1 MPGLFR
7 RAPPLPPSRGSGT
20 PPSANLDSPRPSSSS
35 EACLASSRPGSPF
48 RLPLLVL
55 TRASGRRRSSLGTVR
70 PCQPP
75 EAGPKGPGTRGE
87 GGACGSRTAA
97 RARSHRGLNKGDAG
111 CCACALRRGDGLAA
125 SGKLA
130 GRRPR
135 SSGLGPGGREPPRWA
150 TGLQAVA
157 RELPPGV
164 AMGAA
169 PSGPL
174 LGAGSRAS
182 APASSRTLS
191 ARPAS
196 GGLGSPELGC
206 RPLEICDVWLS
217 FNHVEKQENCNK
229 NYSLEKRSKNLQ
241 ESTISQY
248 SSSLPDVDVLQESV
262 PWR

>member
-70 PCQPP
+70 LWQPP

-87 GGACGSRTAA
+87 GGVCGSRTAA
-97 RARSHRGLNKGDAG
+97 RARSHRGLNKEDGG
-111 CCACALRRGDGLAA
+111 CCACARRRGDGLAA

-135 SSGLGPGGREPPRWA
+135 SSGLGPGGREPPRWT

-157 RELPPGV
+157 RELPPGA

-196 GGLGSPELGC
+196 GGLGCPELG
-206 RPLEICDVWLS
+206 S
-217 FNHVEKQENCNK
+217 AF
-229 NYSLEKRSKNLQ
+229 RSKSRRRSPRDR
-241 ESTISQY
+241 E
-248 SSSLPDVDVLQESV
+248 LPLRGGTSV
-262 PWR
+262 RRRLVVRNASRPCACAPARLIFTTRC